1 MLGRDVCLA
10 AERHEVIALS
20 HGELDI
26 TDRAAVESAVSRA
39 RCDVVINCAAWT
51 DVDGAER
58 SPDGALAA
66 NADGAGNVAC
76 AAAAAGAHV
85 IHLSSDYVF
94 DGRKRE
100 PYVESDP
107 VAPLSAYGR
116 SKLAGERAVV
126 DLAPE
131 SHTIV
136 RSAWL
141 FGTSGRS
148 FPTTI
153 MDLARER
160 EQLQVVDDQVG
171 SPTFT
176 GHLSV
181 ALIDLAERR
190 VPGTVHVA
198 GTGSCSWFELAA
210 EVVARAGIQCEIVP
224 TTTSNM
230 PRPATRPPFS
240 ALESERTADVPRLAH
255 WREGV
260 AEFTSLVVAAR

>member
-1 MLGRDVCLA
+1 MLGHDVCVA

-26 TDRAAVESAVSRA
+26 TDRGAVESAISGG

-51 DVDGAER
+51 DVDGAQG
-58 SPDGALAA
+58 SPDEALAA
-66 NADGAGNVAC
+66 NADGAGNVAR

-94 DGRKRE
+94 DGRKGE
-100 PYVESDP
+100 PYLESDP

-116 SKLAGERAVV
+116 SKLAGERAVA
-126 DLAPE
+126 DAAPE
-131 SHTIV
+131 RHTIV

-141 FGTSGRS
+141 FGISGRC

-153 MDLARER
+153 MNLARER

-176 GHLSV
+176 GHLGI
-181 ALIDLAERR
+181 ALIELAERR
-190 VPGTVHVA
+190 VPGMIHVA
-198 GTGSCSWFELAA
+198 GAGSCSWFELAG
-210 EVVARAGIQCEIVP
+210 EVVAQAGIQCEIVP

-230 PRPATRPPFS
+230 PRPATRPAFS
-240 ALESERTADVPRLAH
+240 ALESQRGAEVPRLPH

-260 AEFTSLVVAAR
+260 AEFTSLVMAAT